1 MSCAKVCFAL
11 CLTLICLTAAVVPA
25 SAQHFQEIPTPLSQ
39 ISAGYKE
46 VWGLKFP
53 GGLIYRLVPG
63 NGVTSADF
71 QQVNGSLSQVA
82 VGGGS
87 LFQPDQVWG
96 VNGAG
101 VFSFDL
107 STNAYTQHNPS
118 GPATYFNHIAV
129 GEGDLDSCHPYEV
142 WGLASSVLASS
153 GLPYRYNFCQGGKF
167 EKIPLPSGST
177 TPFTQIATA
186 PRGSDVWAVDA
197 NGVVWHLNACACSW
211 TEVQAL
217 LYGVDKT
224 IQQITVGVT
233 DVWALDSDGNIYRY
247 NPYFSS
253 FVFLREEEPAGP
265 YAGFAQ
271 IAAGGDGVWAMEK
284 DVFSENGFRFDPLV
298 GYFVP
303 EGELWT
309 QVAVGSG
316 AGIWVINSSDQ
327 VLTWV
332 P

>member
-11 CLTLICLTAAVVPA
+11 CLTLICLTAAVAPA

-101 VFSFDL
+101 VFSFNL

-118 GPATYFNHIAV
+118 GPATYFNHVAV

-153 GLPYRYNFCQGGKF
+153 GLPYRYNFCQSRF
-167 EKIPLPSGST
+167 DKIPLPSGST

-197 NGVVWHLNACACSW
+197 NGLAWHLNPCICGW
-211 TEVQAL
+211 TEVH
-217 LYGVDKT
+217 LYDAT
-224 IQQITVGVT
+224 DNFIQQITVGVN
-233 DVWALDSDGNIYRY
+233 DVWALNSDGDIYRY
-247 NPYFSS
+247 NAAYFIS
-253 FVFLREEEPAGP
+253 FVPLGVGP
-265 YAGFAQ
+265 DAGFAQ

-327 VLTWV
+327 VFTWV